1 MIGSGPSNPGRWR
14 FRASGD
20 TRDDVRR
27 GQLESFEYL

>member
-1 MIGSGPSNPGRWR
+1 MIGSSLSNPGLWR

-20 TRDDVRR
+20 TRDDVGR